1 MRLLPFMLK
10 DTLRNPVRT
19 GLTIVAVAVAI
30 FIFTAVLSLNHG
42 MQRMLRSSAADDVL
56 VVFDRYQGCPP
67 LSKLPVSHRHRIDD
81 LDGVAETAATLFL
94 LSACSRATDLVA
106 VYGIEPD
113 RLRRFRSI
121 DLPDEQYEAFA
132 GERGAAIVGEQVA
145 RRYGWQV
152 GQSVSVQELGDIT
165 FTVRGVFSAPG
176 DSLENAI
183 LVDLEY
189 LQFATDQVGIV
200 TLIYVKSADADE
212 SAALAAKID
221 DLFAGSAAPVKTTPE
236 RAFMAS
242 AIAGVVG
249 IVEFSRWLGYVAL
262 GIILLGVGN
271 SLSMSI
277 RDRTRDIAILKTIGF
292 RPRHVL
298 ALVVSEA
305 MLTSLVG
312 GGVGALLAWLAVRN
326 SGFHLAVEGFTFV
339 PYVSAGLLI
348 TGIGLSALV
357 GFLGGLVPAVRAARM
372 SIVTALMEVD

>member
-19 GLTIVAVAVAI
+19 GLTLVAVTVAI
-30 FIFTAVLSLNHG
+30 FIFTAVLSLSHG
-42 MQRMLRSSAADDVL
+42 MQRMLRSSAAPDVL
-56 VVFDRYQGCPP
+56 IVFDRYQGCPP
-67 LSKLPVSHRHRIDD
+67 LSKLPVSHRQRIED
-81 LDGVAETAATLFL
+81 LDGVAETTAALFL

-106 VYGIEPD
+106 VHGIEPD
-113 RLRRFRSI
+113 RLRRFRGLE
-121 DLPDEQYEAFA
+121 LPDEQYEAFA
-132 GERGAAIVGEQVA
+132 SERGAAIIGEQVA

-165 FTVRGVFSAPG
+165 FTVRGVFRAPG

-200 TLIYVKSADADE
+200 TLIYVKSADADKT
-212 SAALAAKID
+212 AALAAEID
-221 DLFAGSAAPVKTTPE
+221 ALLADSAAPVKTTPE
-236 RAFMAS
+236 RAFIAS
-242 AIAGVVG
+242 AISGIVG

-292 RPRHVL
+292 RRRHVL
-298 ALVVSEA
+298 GLVVSEA
-305 MLTSLVG
+305 MLTSLAG
-312 GGVGALLAWLAVRN
+312 GCLGALLAWLAVRH

-339 PYVSAGLLI
+339 PHVSTGLLF
-348 TGIGLSALV
+348 TGIALSVLV
-357 GFLGGLVPAVRAARM
+357 GFLAGLMPAVRAARM
-372 SIVTALMEVD
+372 RIVSALKEVD